1 VTIDAS
7 TPTMNDDEVPPPSAC
22 CDSRSACIF
31 TKALLARAAVCELAQ
46 RRAVAER
53 EIIECPSPVARTNC
67 GTLSALLH
75 ERARFT
81 LRLPG
86 PGQPLIHAQ
95 ALRLQCGGLQGMQ
108 QALAAPVADVH
119 RMVGLAHE
127 RHGSLTDLPW
137 MSIVQVIAQWQLHRS
152 RRAAPK

>member
-1 VTIDAS
+1 
-7 TPTMNDDEVPPPSAC
+7 MNDDEVPPPNAC
-22 CDSRSACIF
+22 CESQSACIF
-31 TKALLARAAVCELAQ
+31 SKALLARAAVCELAQ

-86 PGQPLIHAQ
+86 SGQPLMHAQ

-108 QALAAPVADVH
+108 QALATPVADVH

-137 MSIVQVIAQWQLHRS
+137 ASIVQAVAQWQPHRS
-152 RRAAPK
+152 RRTAPK

>member
-1 VTIDAS
+1 MYD
-7 TPTMNDDEVPPPSAC
+7 DDEPQSSAC
-22 CDSRSACIF
+22 CKSRSACVF
-31 TKALLARAAVCELAQ
+31 AKALLARAAVYELAQ

-53 EIIECPSPVARTNC
+53 ELVECPSPVARTNC

-86 PGQPLIHAQ
+86 TGQPLIHAQ

-137 MSIVQVIAQWQLHRS
+137 ASIVQAVVQWQPHRS
-152 RRAAPK
+152 RRRSAE